1 MFMKL
6 DIIAE
11 TEVPEESSNQSS
23 QTLGA
28 ASYCLIAYRLCL
40 CHNLQTLPKAQRTQ
54 ANQSDI
60 FNSSASG
67 TSSMSSGGEK
77 KSQVTGIERQWSDM
91 CLIKSWQFLA
101 IFLQLQVFSYW
112 LSLVS
117 FIHLSS
123 FVSTTAFSLL
133 IILIKCSESSKC
145 LEPRCSVLRT
155 LIHNCLEVVQN
166 HSFYILRLS
175 IIKLD

>member
-60 FNSSASG
+60 FNSSASVFRKREEK
-67 TSSMSSGGEK
+67 SSDTHGKAMIGHVSDKKLTVSGNFLTASGFLL
-77 KSQVTGIERQWSDM
+77 
-91 CLIKSWQFLA
+91 LIVSCF
-101 IFLQLQVFSYW
+101 FHS
-112 LSLVS
+112 S
-117 FIHLSS
+117 FIVCVNDRLQSS
-123 FVSTTAFSLL
+123 HNTDQMFREFKVS
-133 IILIKCSESSKC
+133 
-145 LEPRCSVLRT
+145 
-155 LIHNCLEVVQN
+155 
-166 HSFYILRLS
+166 
-175 IIKLD
+175 